1 VTVLVTVG
9 TDWAEEGTEQLDPVG
24 RPHTDCYRSDGHT
37 NRNVRLSREL
47 CVVEFRLD
55 IALFC
60 CY

>member
-1 VTVLVTVG
+1 MTVLVTVG

-47 CVVEFRLD
+47 C
-55 IALFC
+55 C
-60 CY
+60 